1 MWKVTAI
8 SKLVNKCIEPFAI
21 KIVKFIVC
29 WLKKYPFC
37 GIWGVKHCQK
47 YDVWKKNQTIVAL
60 NVYFYLTDISAST
73 SWLFHFGWEHL
84 SDGREDACDQT
95 QDEMCC
101 SWEWARSNLKLKH
114 PKGFLPCKHCW
125 EANSPE
131 NHKESQGLI
140 AIAET
145 LQPSTAPLS
154 SPLLLSRNWKQAQ
167 SPGPNWLCWYISW
180 LWIHA
185 SSY

>member
-73 SWLFHFGWEHL
+73 SWLFHFGWEHS

-114 PKGFLPCKHCW
+114 PKGFYHASIAEKQIHQKTIRNHRVLQQWQKHCNQARHHYPLPCYCSETESKH
-125 EANSPE
+125 S
-131 NHKESQGLI
+131 H
-140 AIAET
+140 
-145 LQPSTAPLS
+145 
-154 SPLLLSRNWKQAQ
+154 QAQ
-167 SPGPNWLCWYISW
+167 TGCVGT
-180 LWIHA
+180 
-185 SSY
+185 